1 MPEILLSGA
10 AAISGS
16 GFEFHYGDTCVPF
29 AVFPKAVGFYI
40 LYFAQMVL
48 YCITKG
54 AGSLSVHNAH
64 GGKMGQIGVIQVSVS
79 YTHLRI
85 LLNVIGSSLPVP
97 AGTAVKHGMYG
108 MLLKN

>member
-54 AGSLSVHNAH
+54 AGSFSVHNAH
-64 GGKMGQIGVIQVSVS
+64 GGKMGQIGIIQ
-79 YTHLRI
+79 I
-85 LLNVIGSSLPVP
+85 LYSTL
-97 AGTAVKHGMYG
+97 
-108 MLLKN
+108 